1 MNRSAKDL
9 KGAIDAPRKYA
20 EENRALDAKT
30 SGAYLAALA
39 PAELLVHFRALI
51 TDLTQGETRVRPER
65 LSMTIVLGPAR
76 LHGLQARLVG
86 MRSGQSSQSRIPFE
100 VASHFDATTARRL
113 LGALWAVGRERAF
126 SPSESWLDF
135 SQARGVPLAAAFGE
149 VETLIT
155 GLPVRRCEI
164 SYSEGA
170 IERGAQ
176 EPASGGFK
184 LELAA
189 PDGGRLLVDPGPA
202 LGEKPGRELV
212 AFATQLAQKHGWPI
226 RP

>member
-9 KGAIDAPRKYA
+9 QGAIHAPHKYA
-20 EENRALDAKT
+20 QEYRALDSKI
-30 SGAYLAALA
+30 SGAYLAALT

-51 TDLTQGETRVRPER
+51 TYLTQGETRVRPER

-86 MRSGQSSQSRIPFE
+86 MRTGESARSHIPFE
-100 VASHFDATTARRL
+100 IASHFDAVTARRL
-113 LGALWAVGRERAF
+113 LTALWAVGRERALP
-126 SPSESWLDF
+126 PSVSWFDF
-135 SQARGVPLAAAFGE
+135 SHARGVPLAATFGE

-155 GLPVRRCEI
+155 GLAVRRCEI

-170 IERGAQ
+170 IERGAR
-176 EPASGGFK
+176 EPPGGGFT
-184 LELAA
+184 LDLVA

-212 AFATQLAQKHGWPI
+212 DFATRLAKTHGWPI
-226 RP
+226 